1 MAELFGF
8 EIKRKVEPLDIPS
21 FTPKAADDG
30 AMVVAEGGVYG
41 TFVDLDGAVRTEAE
55 LVNKYREVAMHPEVE
70 MAIDDIVNE
79 AIVAD
84 PKKEIVSLNLD
95 DLEQPEKIKKMIIE
109 EFDNI
114 VDLLEFN
121 QHAYE
126 IFKKWYVDGR
136 LLYHAMID
144 EKNPK
149 EGIKELRYID
159 PRKIRKVRTQKKRK
173 VSKDSNITVPQT
185 GEEFYIYNEK
195 GFSKTAGVPNN
206 VAPFQD
212 TGAQGL
218 KIAVDSIVNVS
229 SGLVNVNG
237 DLVIGYLQ
245 KAIKPLNMLKAMEDS
260 LVIYRIS
267 RAPERRIFY
276 IDVGNLPKPKAEQ
289 YLRDV
294 MTRFKN
300 KVVYDSSTGE
310 IRDDRKHMTMLED
323 FWLPRR
329 EGGKG
334 TEITTL
340 PGGQNLGQMD
350 DVTYFQNKLYK
361 SLNVPIG
368 RMDPSAQYSF
378 GRATEITRDEVKF
391 AKFVTRLRMRFA
403 DLFTR
408 ILEKQLIL
416 KGVITSEDWAE
427 FKTNFKY
434 EFAED
439 NHFAELR
446 NTEILRDRVSML
458 RDVDDYAGKY
468 YSHEWIRRN
477 VLYQT
482 EEDMEEIDEQI
493 KEEMNNPQYNQPEIG
508 PDGQPIPG
516 TGMQPAPGGDDGDAG
531 TPPAPP
537 AIKPPKDADFGPAV
551 PDVVKKPA

>member
-55 LVNKYREVAMHPEVE
+55 LVNKYREIAMHPEVE

-95 DLEQPEKIKKMIIE
+95 DLEQPDKIKKMIID

-144 EKNPK
+144 EANPR

-173 VSKDSNITVPQT
+173 VSKNSNITVPQT

-391 AKFVTRLRMRFA
+391 AKFVTRLRLRFA

-416 KGVITSEDWAE
+416 KGIITSEDWAE

-482 EEDMEEIDEQI
+482 EEDMKEIDAQI
-493 KEEMNNPQYNQPEIG
+493 GEEKDNPQYNQPEIG

-516 TGMQPAPGGDDGDAG
+516 TGMDQQPVDDAG
-531 TPPAPP
+531 TPPAP
-537 AIKPPKDADFGPAV
+537 AAVKPPKDADFGPAV

>member
-8 EIKRKVEPLDIPS
+8 EIKKKVEPVDIPS
-21 FTPKAADDG
+21 FTPKATDDG

-55 LVNKYREVAMHPEVE
+55 LVNKYREIAMHPEVE

-84 PKKEIVSLNLD
+84 PKKAIVSLNLD
-95 DLEQPEKIKKMIIE
+95 DLEQPDKIKKLIQE
-109 EFDNI
+109 EFDNV

-121 QHAYE
+121 QYAYE

-136 LLYHAMID
+136 LIYHAMID
-144 EKNPK
+144 ETNPR
-149 EGIKELRYID
+149 EGIKELRYVD
-159 PRKIRKVRTQKKRK
+159 PRKIRKVRTVKKRK
-173 VSKDSNITVPQT
+173 VSARSNVTVPQSS
-185 GEEFYIYNEK
+185 GEFYIYNEK
-195 GFSKTAGVPNN
+195 GFAKTAGVPNN

-300 KVVYDSSTGE
+300 KVVYDSATGE

-391 AKFVTRLRMRFA
+391 AKFITRLRMRFS

-427 FKTNFKY
+427 FKTNFKFEY
-434 EFAED
+434 AED

-458 RDVDDYAGKY
+458 RDVDDYASKY
-468 YSHEWIRRN
+468 FSHEWIRRN

-482 EEDMEEIDEQI
+482 DEDMQEIDKQI
-493 KEEMNNPQYNQPEIG
+493 GEEVNNPQYNQPELG
-508 PDGQPIPG
+508 PDGQPVPG
-516 TGMQPAPGGDDGDAG
+516 TGMQPDDAG
-531 TPPAPP
+531 TPPSEP
-537 AIKPPKDADFGPAV
+537 AAKPPKDADFGPAV

>member
-8 EIKRKVEPLDIPS
+8 SITRKNEPVDIPS
-21 FTPKAADDG
+21 FTPKATDDG

-84 PKKEIVSLNLD
+84 PKKAIVSLNLD
-95 DLEQPEKIKKMIIE
+95 DLEQPDKIKKLIQE
-109 EFDNI
+109 EFDTI

-121 QHAYE
+121 QYAYE

-136 LLYHAMID
+136 LIYHAMID
-144 EKNPK
+144 DTKPR
-149 EGIKELRYID
+149 EGIKELRYVD
-159 PRKIRKVRTQKKRK
+159 PRKIRKVRTVKKRK
-173 VSKDSNITVPQT
+173 VAGGSNVSVPQSA
-185 GEEFYIYNEK
+185 GEFYIYNEK
-195 GFSKTAGVPNN
+195 GFAKTAGVPNN

-218 KIAVDSIVNVS
+218 KIAVDSIVNIS

-300 KVVYDSSTGE
+300 KVVYDSATGE

-361 SLNVPIG
+361 ALNVPIG

-391 AKFVTRLRMRFA
+391 AKFITRLRMRFS

-427 FKTNFKY
+427 FKTNFKFEY
-434 EFAED
+434 AED

-458 RDVDDYAGKY
+458 RDADDYTGKY
-468 YSHEWIRRN
+468 FSHEWIRRN

-482 EEDMEEIDEQI
+482 DEDMQEIDKQI
-493 KEEMNNPQYNQPEIG
+493 AEEVNNPQYNQPEIG
-508 PDGQPIPG
+508 PDGQPVPG
-516 TGMQPAPGGDDGDAG
+516 TGMQPDDGG
-531 TPPAPP
+531 TPPSEPDV
-537 AIKPPKDADFGPAV
+537 KPPKDADFGPAV

>member
-55 LVNKYREVAMHPEVE
+55 LVNKYREVAQHPEVE

-95 DLEQPEKIKKMIIE
+95 DLEQPEKIKKLILE

-136 LLYHAMID
+136 LIYHAMID
-144 EKNPK
+144 EAKPR

-159 PRKIRKVRTQKKRK
+159 PRKIRKVRTVKKRK
-173 VSKDSNITVPQT
+173 VSSSSNVTVPQT
-185 GEEFYIYNEK
+185 AEEFYIYNEK

-218 KIAVDSIVNVS
+218 KIAIDSIVNVS

-361 SLNVPIG
+361 ALNVPIG

-391 AKFVTRLRMRFA
+391 AKFVTRLRLRFS

-416 KGVITSEDWAE
+416 KGIITSEDWAE
-427 FKTNFKY
+427 FKTNFKFEY
-434 EFAED
+434 AED

-482 EEDMEEIDEQI
+482 EEDMKEIDEQI
-493 KEEMNNPQYNQPEIG
+493 QEEKSNPQYNQPEIG
-508 PDGQPIPG
+508 PDGQPVPG
-516 TGMQPAPGGDDGDAG
+516 ADMQQPDDAG

-537 AIKPPKDADFGPAV
+537 AEVKPPKNADFGPAV

>member
-8 EIKRKVEPLDIPS
+8 SITKKVEPLDIPS

-41 TFVDLDGAVRTEAE
+41 TFVDLDGSVRTEAE

-70 MAIDDIVNE
+70 MAIDDIINE

-95 DLEQPEKIKKMIIE
+95 KLEQPDKIKKLILE

-136 LLYHAMID
+136 LLYHVMID
-144 EKNPK
+144 EKQPR

-159 PRKIRKVRTQKKRK
+159 PRKIRKIRTQKKRR
-173 VSKDSNITVPQT
+173 VSKESNLTVPQT

-195 GFSKTAGVPNN
+195 GFAKTAGVPNN

-218 KIAVDSIVNVS
+218 RIAIDSIVNVS

-237 DLVIGYLQ
+237 DLIIGYLQ

-300 KVVYDSSTGE
+300 KVVYDQSTGE

-368 RMDPSAQYSF
+368 RLDPSAQYSF

-391 AKFVTRLRMRFA
+391 AKFVTRLRARFSE
-403 DLFTR
+403 LFTK

-416 KGVITSEDWAE
+416 KGIITYEDWAE
-427 FKTNFKY
+427 FKTNFKF

-458 RDVDDYAGKY
+458 RDVDDYTGKY

-482 EEDMEEIDEQI
+482 EEDMKEIDEQI
-493 KEEMNNPQYNQPEIG
+493 KEEMNNPQYNQPEVG

-516 TGMQPAPGGDDGDAG
+516 TGMVPPDDAG
-531 TPPAPP
+531 TPPAP
-537 AIKPPKDADFGPAV
+537 AKDVKPPKDADFGPAV

>member
-8 EIKRKVEPLDIPS
+8 EFKRKVEPIDIPS

-84 PKKEIVSLNLD
+84 PKKAIVSINLD
-95 DLEQPEKIKKMIIE
+95 DLEQPDKIKKMILA
-109 EFDNI
+109 EFDTI

-144 EKNPK
+144 ETKPR

-159 PRKIRKVRTQKKRK
+159 PRKIRKVRTQKKRR
-173 VSKDSNITVPQT
+173 VSAQSNMTVPQT

-267 RAPERRIFY
+267 RAPERRIFS
-276 IDVGNLPKPKAEQ
+276 IDVGKLPKPKAEQ
-289 YLRDV
+289 DLRDV

-300 KVVYDSSTGE
+300 KVVYDSATGE

-391 AKFVTRLRMRFA
+391 AKFVTRLRLRFS
-403 DLFTR
+403 DLFIR

-416 KGVITSEDWAE
+416 KGIITSEDWAE
-427 FKTNFKY
+427 FKTNFKFEY
-434 EFAED
+434 AED

-446 NTEILRDRVSML
+446 TTEILRDRVSML
-458 RDVDDYAGKY
+458 RDVDDYTGKY

-482 EEDMEEIDEQI
+482 EEDMKEIDEQI
-493 KEEMNNPQYNQPEIG
+493 KEEMNNPQYNQPEVG
-508 PDGQPIPG
+508 PDGQPVPG
-516 TGMQPAPGGDDGDAG
+516 TGMQPPPGEDTG

-537 AIKPPKDADFGPAV
+537 AAKPPKDTDFGPAV

>member
-55 LVNKYREVAMHPEVE
+55 LVNKYREIAMHPEVE

-84 PKKEIVSLNLD
+84 PKKEIVSINLD

-159 PRKIRKVRTQKKRK
+159 PRKIRKVRTVKKRK

-300 KVVYDSSTGE
+300 KVVYDQATGE

-391 AKFVTRLRMRFA
+391 AKFVTRLRMRFS
-403 DLFTR
+403 DLFTK

-427 FKTNFKY
+427 FKTNFKF

-482 EEDMEEIDEQI
+482 EEDMKEIDEQI
-493 KEEMNNPQYNQPEIG
+493 AQEVDNPQYNQPEIG

-516 TGMQPAPGGDDGDAG
+516 TGMQPPPGGDGGDAG
-531 TPPAPP
+531 TPPTPP
-537 AIKPPKDADFGPAV
+537 AVKPPKEADFGPAV

>member
-8 EIKRKVEPLDIPS
+8 EFKRKVEPIDIPS

-84 PKKEIVSLNLD
+84 PKKAIVSINLD
-95 DLEQPEKIKKMIIE
+95 DLEQPDKIKKMILA
-109 EFDNI
+109 EFDTI

-144 EKNPK
+144 ETKPR

-159 PRKIRKVRTQKKRK
+159 PRKIRKVRTQKKRR
-173 VSKDSNITVPQT
+173 VSAQSNMTVPQT

-300 KVVYDSSTGE
+300 KVVYDSATGE

-391 AKFVTRLRMRFA
+391 SKFVTRLRMRFS
-403 DLFTR
+403 DLFVR

-416 KGVITSEDWAE
+416 KGIITSEDWAE
-427 FKTNFKY
+427 FKTNFKFEY
-434 EFAED
+434 AED

-458 RDVDDYAGKY
+458 RDVDDYTGKY

-482 EEDMEEIDEQI
+482 EEDMKEIDEQI
-493 KEEMNNPQYNQPEIG
+493 KEEMNNPQYNQPEVG
-508 PDGQPIPG
+508 PDGQPVPG
-516 TGMQPAPGGDDGDAG
+516 TGMQPPPGEDAG

-537 AIKPPKDADFGPAV
+537 AAKPPKDTDFGPAV

>member
-8 EIKRKVEPLDIPS
+8 SITKKVDPIDIPS

-84 PKKEIVSLNLD
+84 PKKAIVSINLD
-95 DLEQPEKIKKMIIE
+95 DLEQPDKIKKMIME
-109 EFDNI
+109 EFDTI

-144 EKNPK
+144 EDKPR

-159 PRKIRKVRTQKKRK
+159 PRKIRKVRTVKKRK
-173 VSKDSNITVPQT
+173 VSSTSNVTVPST

-300 KVVYDSSTGE
+300 KVVYDSATGE

-391 AKFVTRLRMRFA
+391 AKFVTRLRMRFS
-403 DLFTR
+403 DLFVR

-427 FKTNFKY
+427 FKTNFKFEY
-434 EFAED
+434 AED

-458 RDVDDYAGKY
+458 RDVDDYTGKY

-482 EEDMEEIDEQI
+482 EEDMKEIDAQI
-493 KEEMNNPQYNQPEIG
+493 KEEVNNPQYNQPEVG

-516 TGMQPAPGGDDGDAG
+516 TGMQPPPGEDAG
-531 TPPAPP
+531 APPAPP
-537 AIKPPKDADFGPAV
+537 SAKPPKDADFGPAV

>member
-55 LVNKYREVAMHPEVE
+55 LVNKYREVAQHPEVE

-95 DLEQPEKIKKMIIE
+95 DLEQPEKIKKLILE

-136 LLYHAMID
+136 LIYHAMID
-144 EKNPK
+144 EAKPR

-159 PRKIRKVRTQKKRK
+159 PRKIRKVRTVKKRK
-173 VSKDSNITVPQT
+173 VSSSSNVTVPQT
-185 GEEFYIYNEK
+185 AEEFYIYNEK

-218 KIAVDSIVNVS
+218 KIAIDSIVNVS

-300 KVVYDSSTGE
+300 KVVYDSATGE

-361 SLNVPIG
+361 ALNVPIG

-391 AKFVTRLRMRFA
+391 AKFVTRLRMRFS
-403 DLFTR
+403 DLFVR

-416 KGVITSEDWAE
+416 KGIITSEDWAE
-427 FKTNFKY
+427 FKTNFKFEY
-434 EFAED
+434 AED

-482 EEDMEEIDEQI
+482 EEDMKEIDEQI
-493 KEEMNNPQYNQPEIG
+493 QEEKSNPQYNQPEIG
-508 PDGQPIPG
+508 PDGQPVPG
-516 TGMQPAPGGDDGDAG
+516 ADMQQPDDAG
-531 TPPAPP
+531 TPPPPP
-537 AIKPPKDADFGPAV
+537 AEVKPPKNADFGPAV

>member
-8 EIKRKVEPLDIPS
+8 QIVRKKPEEELPS
-21 FTPKAADDG
+21 FAPKLEEDG
-30 AMVVAEGGVYG
+30 ALVVSEGGAYG
-41 TFVDLDGAVRTEAE
+41 QYVDLEGAVRNEAE
-55 LVNKYREVAMHPEVE
+55 LVSKYREISMHPDVE
-70 MAIDDIVNE
+70 MAVDDIVNE
-79 AIVAD
+79 AIVMD
-84 PKKEIVSLNLD
+84 PKKEIVTLNLD
-95 DLEQPEKIKKMIIE
+95 DLEQPENIKKMILE
-109 EFDNI
+109 EFDS
-114 VDLLEFN
+114 VVELLEFN

-126 IFKKWYVDGR
+126 IFRKWYVDGR
-136 LLYHAMID
+136 LYYHAIID
-144 EKNPK
+144 EKAPR

-159 PRKIRKVRTQKKRK
+159 PRKIRKIKTKKRAK
-173 VSKDSNITVPQT
+173 ASKTSNVIIDKTV
-185 GEEFYIYNEK
+185 EEFYIYNDK
-195 GFSKTAGVPNN
+195 GFAKAPTQGATYNDPGSQGVR
-206 VAPFQD
+206 
-212 TGAQGL
+212 
-218 KIAVDSIVNVS
+218 IAVDSIVNIS

-237 DLVIGYLQ
+237 DMVIGYLQ
-245 KAIKPLNMLKAMEDS
+245 KAIKPLNQLKSMEDS

-276 IDVGNLPKPKAEQ
+276 IDVGNLPKMKAEQ
-289 YLRDV
+289 YLRDI

-300 KVVYDSSTGE
+300 RVVYDANTGE

-350 DVTYFQNKLYK
+350 DVIYFQKKLYK
-361 SLNVPIG
+361 SLNVPIT
-368 RMDPSAQYSF
+368 RLDPEAQYNF

-391 AKFVTRLRMRFA
+391 AKFVTRLRGKFSE
-403 DLFTR
+403 LFNR

-416 KGVITSEDWAE
+416 KGIITSEDWKE

-434 EFAED
+434 EYSED

-458 RDVDDYAGKY
+458 RDIDDYAGKY

-482 EEDMEEIDEQI
+482 EEDIKEIDEQI
-493 KEEMNNPQYNQPEIG
+493 VEEQDNPQYNPPVEMG
-508 PDGQPIPG
+508 PDGQPQDVPG
-516 TGMQPAPGGDDGDAG
+516 PEDTSGALGPDTG
-531 TPPAPP
+531 
-537 AIKPPKDADFGPAV
+537 KPTKVPSLPKV
-551 PDVVKKPA
+551 PDLVKKPA

>member
-1 MAELFGF
+1 MDLFGF
-8 EIKRKVEPLDIPS
+8 EIKRKVEPIDIPS

-55 LVNKYREVAMHPEVE
+55 LVNKYREIAMHPEVE

-95 DLEQPEKIKKMIIE
+95 DLQQPDKIKKMILE

-144 EKNPK
+144 EKNPR

-159 PRKIRKVRTQKKRK
+159 PRKIRKVRTQKKRR
-173 VSKDSNITVPQT
+173 VSKESNITVPQT

-300 KVVYDSSTGE
+300 KVVYDSTSGE

-391 AKFVTRLRMRFA
+391 AKFVTRLRARFS
-403 DLFTR
+403 DLFTK

-416 KGVITSEDWAE
+416 KGIITSEDWSE
-427 FKTNFKY
+427 FKTNFKFEY
-434 EFAED
+434 AED

-458 RDVDDYAGKY
+458 RDIDDYTGKY

-482 EEDMEEIDEQI
+482 EEDMKEIDEQI
-493 KEEMNNPQYNQPEIG
+493 AAEVDNPQYNQPEIG

-516 TGMQPAPGGDDGDAG
+516 TGMQQPGDAG
-531 TPPAPP
+531 TPPAAPQAQPP
-537 AIKPPKDADFGPAV
+537 QEADFGPKV